1 MQQEVTQ
8 SYESSQKSLR
18 ASFFY
23 DRSAGYFKDSQM
35 ALSECKSP
43 PPQIFLI
50 PLDKI
55 RITLV
60 LKYDVFLFIYLF

>member
-23 DRSAGYFKDSQM
+23 DRSAGDFKDSQM

-43 PPQIFLI
+43 PQIFLI

-55 RITLV
+55 R
-60 LKYDVFLFIYLF
+60 FNFSP